1 MKMLEDDA
9 IRLRALEPEDLE
21 FLYRWENETS
31 LWDVGNTLAPYSR
44 YNLKQYIA
52 QSHEDIYT
60 LRQLRLVI
68 EAKETHLPLGMID
81 LFDFEPH
88 DRRAAMGLYIDT
100 PFQHLGI
107 GRAALQL
114 MVDYAFS
121 FLRLHQLYVHIQT
134 DNTPCL
140 TLFRKF
146 GFSSAG
152 ILREWAQ
159 TPDGFKDVEILQLLN
174 SGKGL

>member
-1 MKMLEDDA
+1 MAFLCNDDL
-9 IRLRALEPEDLE
+9 RLRPLEPEDLDT
-21 FLYRWENETS
+21 LYKWENNPD
-31 LWDVGNTLAPYSR
+31 LWEQGNTLAPYSR
-44 YNLKQYIA
+44 FALREYIA
-52 QSHEDIYT
+52 NAHQDLYE
-60 LRQLRLVI
+60 LRQLRLLI
-68 EAKETHLPLGMID
+68 ERKEDKVVVGIAD

>member
-88 DRRAAMGLYIDT
+88 HRRAAVGILIIEARRGE
-100 PFQHLGI
+100 GI
-107 GRAALQL
+107 GRRALCL
-114 MVDYAFS
+114 LHSYAFE
-121 FLRLHQLYVHIQT
+121 FLRLHQLYAHIPAE
-134 DNTPCL
+134 NEASRR
-140 TLFRKF
+140 LFLGTGYKESGRLK
-146 GFSSAG
+146 
-152 ILREWAQ
+152 EWLVEGGKYQ
-159 TPDGFKDVEILQLLN
+159 DVVVVQKMGEE
-174 SGKGL
+174 K